1 MSEPV
6 LVKNYSVDKYELCD
20 ASEYHSH
27 MEDTDS
33 LSYVN
38 QNEILRYAGV
48 WSKASRL
55 SEEETSA
62 GDSGFN
68 TASGVDTNNGEADV
82 SDTFGNTINEII
94 SETES
99 ANAFSYKVCYSTVDI
114 TWQCGIAE
122 LPVKMFGSKDLS
134 TCLKGCRKAV
144 LMAATVGLGI
154 DRLINKYERLSPS
167 KALFLQAF
175 GAERVEALCDR
186 FCRDLGPDIKA
197 DHSDVVLSSGERGSS
212 VINIS
217 GERLRPRFS
226 PGYGDLPLEVQK
238 EFIAY
243 LDCTHLIGIT
253 LNDSLLMTPSKSVTA
268 IVGIEPADISDPA
281 GICDKG
287 MRLIKQGFATE
298 GIAEL
303 ERALS
308 LGYGRAALY
317 LGDIYAKNGGPAGS
331 KGDNFRIMP
340 GTALDNTTPGHD
352 QDPDIMKAYKYYSMA
367 AEDGVKEAKQRISYI
382 LPSVDAVSGHG
393 VMKWFDDPVGS
404 IQEQLDHA
412 KKKKR

>member
-20 ASEYHSH
+20 AAEYHSH

-33 LSYVN
+33 LGYVN

-48 WSKASRL
+48 WGKASRL

-62 GDSGFN
+62 GDSVLN
-68 TASGVDTNNGEADV
+68 TSSGVGINNGEADA
-82 SDTFGNTINEII
+82 SDTFVNTINEII
-94 SETES
+94 SEAGS
-99 ANAFSYKVCYSTVDI
+99 ANALSYKVCYSAVDI
-114 TWQCGIAE
+114 TWQCGVAA

-134 TCLKGCRKAV
+134 ACLKGCRKAV

-167 KALFLQAF
+167 KALFLQAL

-186 FCRDLGPDIKA
+186 FCRDLPGA
-197 DHSDVVLSSGERGSS
+197 
-212 VINIS
+212 
-217 GERLRPRFS
+217 LRPRFS

-238 EFIAY
+238 EFITY

-268 IVGIEPADISDPA
+268 IVGIEPEDISDPA

-287 MRLIKQGFATE
+287 MRLIKQGAATE

-317 LGDIYAKNGGPAGS
+317 LGDIYAKNGGP
-331 KGDNFRIMP
+331 
-340 GTALDNTTPGHD
+340 
-352 QDPDIMKAYKYYSMA
+352 DIMKAYRYYSLA

-382 LPSVDAVSGHG
+382 LPSVDAVSGHS
-393 VMKWFDDPVGS
+393 VMKWLDDPVGS

-412 KKKKR
+412 KKKKNI

>member
-68 TASGVDTNNGEADV
+68 TASGVDTNNGEADT
-82 SDTFGNTINEII
+82 SDTFVNTINEII

-99 ANAFSYKVCYSTVDI
+99 ANAFSYKVCYSAVDI
-114 TWQCGIAE
+114 TWICGVAE

-167 KALFLQAF
+167 KALFLQAL

-186 FCRDLGPDIKA
+186 FCRDLPGA
-197 DHSDVVLSSGERGSS
+197 
-212 VINIS
+212 
-217 GERLRPRFS
+217 LRPRFS

-238 EFIAY
+238 EFITY

-317 LGDIYAKNGGPAGS
+317 LGDIYAKNGGP
-331 KGDNFRIMP
+331 
-340 GTALDNTTPGHD
+340 
-352 QDPDIMKAYKYYSMA
+352 DITKAYRYYSLA

-382 LPSVDAVSGHG
+382 LPSVDAVSGHS
-393 VMKWFDDPVGS
+393 VMKWLDDPVGS

-412 KKKKR
+412 KKKKNI